1 MPKLVH
7 LALESPGT
15 LYVPF
20 PSLSLFR
27 HVLPQIKTLALRRL
41 PQISIQQTLPRMPNL
56 RHLTI
61 FGHQPGDAA
70 CFFNHAAGLKLKTLH
85 IGERELGDE
94 YCLSRW
100 AALAKGEHET
110 IKAEKVVIYGSKYW
124 AAQNDTM
131 AEAIGSFHWVITY
144 CADARNQ
151 TPPPFLD
158 FDGSIPLDAERFWL
172 RR

>member
-1 MPKLVH
+1 M
-7 LALESPGT
+7 
-15 LYVPF
+15 
-20 PSLSLFR
+20 
-27 HVLPQIKTLALRRL
+27 RRA
-41 PQISIQQTLPRMPNL
+41 SST
-56 RHLTI
+56 
-61 FGHQPGDAA
+61 
-70 CFFNHAAGLKLKTLH
+70 AGLKLKTLH